1 MSTET
6 CVLTNIVTTTALM
19 VTTTVIPIATDTV
32 TAMGITTITTETRGA
47 ARRMTGPRPRCPPA
61 FIRTLEIRKIAPK

>member
-19 VTTTVIPIATDTV
+19 VTTTVIRIATDTV
-32 TAMGITTITTETRGA
+32 TAMGITIITTIMRRGISSL
-47 ARRMTGPRPRCPPA
+47 PSY
-61 FIRTLEIRKIAPK
+61 

>member
-6 CVLTNIVTTTALM
+6 CVLTNIVTTTTTALK

-32 TAMGITTITTETRGA
+32 TAMGITIITTI
-47 ARRMTGPRPRCPPA
+47 MD
-61 FIRTLEIRKIAPK
+61 